1 MQSEMGKDK
10 QMYAVPSC
18 LFAGFLGGD
27 EARQQVKRRIWS
39 YLIFKLAGKLTDE
52 AISNALDR
60 LQLSAKDPRAAYRE
74 GQKIAEQLTT
84 RSFYMISLPDL
95 YKIVDGEHSEVFV
108 RDWLAYQAIRS
119 IEGKKNFMRITNK
132 LWLAR
137 MDGKDRASSLA
148 ELSEEVRAI
157 SGRKTMYAMRE
168 RLYEHYTVVTYA
180 SAHMYG
186 GYFVSTKLSV
196 KELIERLERG
206 WHAKVSKLAKAIAE
220 AEGTIERGTP

>member
-52 AISNALDR
+52 AINNAFDELK
-60 LQLSAKDPRAAYRE
+60 LSAKDPRAAYRE

-84 RSFYMISLPDL
+84 RSFYMVSLPDL
-95 YKIVDGEHSEVFV
+95 YHIVDGEHSNVYV

-119 IEGKKNFMRITNK
+119 IEGRRNYGKMTNL

-148 ELSEEVRAI
+148 ELTEEVLAI
-157 SGRKTMYAMRE
+157 SGRRTMYAMRE
-168 RLYEHYTVVTYA
+168 RLYEHYGVVTYGRG
-180 SAHMYG
+180 MR
-186 GYFVSTKLSV
+186 GYLATTKLTIS
-196 KELIERLERG
+196 ELLLRLEAGRPD
-206 WHAKVSKLAKAIAE
+206 KVSKLDEAIDA
-220 AEGTIERGTP
+220 ALKGCI